1 MLEKDLDLNFSRHK
15 STLRSA
21 STAGKVA
28 SKELPASGSRGVVDL
43 LDESNVSEI
52 AKAHQRLPPT
62 TSQTFVTFE

>member
-1 MLEKDLDLNFSRHK
+1 MLEKDLGLDFSRHK

-21 STAGKVA
+21 TTAGKVA
-28 SKELPASGSRGVVDL
+28 SEFSAGHRRGITDL
-43 LDESNVSEI
+43 LEESSVSEI

>member
-1 MLEKDLDLNFSRHK
+1 MLEKDLDLDFSRHK

-28 SKELPASGSRGVVDL
+28 SSQPSASDSRGITDL
-43 LDESNVSEI
+43 LEESSVTEI
-52 AKAHQRLPPT
+52 AKAHQGFPPT